1 MIYLNSQYYLIDGVS
16 LLPDHA
22 DPLLWYRLPMM
33 PRLNTSK
40 DASGADMPAIQLIE
54 YVGAAGA
61 GGFID
66 FDVNIG
72 LEPDVEQS
80 VKQKLQQQAHLSDLP
95 KLSQVPFVDGSVR
108 LLILGTDTGAPAT
121 PQSGGSGA
129 TTPATAPASGSPRF
143 VIKAEGA
150 AKPSL
155 IGDNQAT
162 FSVQLDQYGATILE
176 QALKEDAV
184 ILPMAVIYALD
195 FVALRPAFNVHLH
208 IDWDRVQTYMD
219 QTFHAGILFFS
230 SDIEK
235 EIDKL
240 IENRVITID
249 VDTFVTDSDG
259 GKSVSE
265 ERDRAVSEVYDMI
278 KDTFFQS
285 SLPPPTP
292 GKPDDW
298 DRAVGTYKSIS
309 QFALTGGASNMAAFS
324 RKEVDLSH
332 TDKKKLDVNISER
345 TSVQR
350 TIYPQG
356 HLSSVLSAVKK
367 TGVSLDRFIL
377 KVDLDNPWF
386 QRRHVNVVSHAD
398 FDSDAIDSID
408 VDLTYQGEVKSVS
421 LTKASPK
428 AAVEWNSKLEGG
440 QMVRPVTWTMTV
452 NFTGV
457 DTSQRPTQLI
467 SQPATEIGDSLGV
480 NPRGALYSIAT
491 VPIRA
496 DSLPWDRYPSVEF
509 AGRYDDDDGKVHLQ
523 ASAVLTSQ
531 STELNWPLFMSN
543 PSKRSFSYR
552 LSYALAS
559 GGVST
564 TPWLT
569 TDGGKIDVVDP
580 FPAKSTLMVIPALD
594 WTTVNQALVHVS
606 YPDADN
612 PVVQKNYI
620 FSSANSAAQTFVA
633 DRQDPT
639 QTSITYEARIIARN
653 GGVWTVPRSV
663 TTDSFLTIQSGMKG
677 HQLVTVQTEKVDFA
691 STRVTEVDVQLRY
704 ADAKNN
710 LTAAASYKLAAQ
722 TDVQRF
728 AFEYLDPSVNPEFRA
743 DIQLDNGQ
751 TKSLDWSPV
760 SGGAVVISLQNLF

>member
-1 MIYLNSQYYLIDGVS
+1 MLYLNSEYYLIDGVS
-16 LLPDHA
+16 CFPDHA

-33 PRLNTSK
+33 PRLSTMQ
-40 DASGADMPAIQLIE
+40 DASGADMPSIQLIE

-72 LEPDVEQS
+72 LDPDVEQS
-80 VKQKLQQQAHLSDLP
+80 VRQKLQQQAQLSDLP
-95 KLSQVPFVDGSVR
+95 KLSQVQFIDGSVR
-108 LLILGTDTGAPAT
+108 LLILGTDTGPAPAT
-121 PQSGGSGA
+121 GA
-129 TTPATAPASGSPRF
+129 AGAAQPAATGQPRF

-155 IGDNQAT
+155 FGDNQAT
-162 FSVQLDQYGATILE
+162 FSVQLDAAGATILE
-176 QALKEDAV
+176 QALKGDAV

-195 FVALRPAFNVHLH
+195 FVGLRAAFNVHLH
-208 IDWDRVQTYMD
+208 VDWDRVQTYLD
-219 QTFHAGILFFS
+219 QTFHTGILFLS

-249 VDTFVTDSDG
+249 MDTFVTDADG
-259 GKSVSE
+259 GKSVAE

-292 GKPDDW
+292 GKADDW
-298 DRAVGTYKSIS
+298 DRAVSTYKSIS
-309 QFALTGGASNMAAFS
+309 QFALTGGASNVASFS
-324 RKEVDLSH
+324 RKQVDLSH
-332 TDKKKLDVNISER
+332 TDKKRLDVNISER

-356 HLSSVLSAVKK
+356 HLSTLISVVKK
-367 TGVSLDRFIL
+367 ADVDRFIL

-386 QRRHVNVVSHAD
+386 QRRHVNVVSFAD
-398 FDSDAIDSID
+398 FDNDSIASID
-408 VDLTYQGEVKSVS
+408 VDLTYQGDVKSVS
-421 LTKASPK
+421 LTKANPK
-428 AAVEWNSKLEGG
+428 GAVEWNSRLDGG
-440 QMVRPVTWTMTV
+440 RMIRPVTWTMTV

-457 DTSQRPTQLI
+457 DASQRPSQLV
-467 SQPATEIGDSLGV
+467 SQPATEVGDSLGV
-480 NPRGALYSIAT
+480 NPRGVLYSIAT

-509 AGRYDDDDGKVHLQ
+509 AGRYDDDDSKVHLQ

-531 STELNWPLFMSN
+531 ANELTWPLFMSN
-543 PSKRSFSYR
+543 PAKRSFSYR
-552 LSYALAS
+552 LAYTLAS

-569 TDGGKIDVVDP
+569 TDDGKIDIVDP
-580 FPAKSTLMVIPALD
+580 FPSKSTLMVIPALD
-594 WTTVNQALVHVS
+594 WTAVNQALVQVS

-612 PVVQKNYI
+612 PVMQKSYI
-620 FSSANSAAQTFVA
+620 FSSANGGAQTFVA

-639 QTSITYEARIIARN
+639 QTSVTYEARIIARN
-653 GGVWTVPRSV
+653 GAVWTVPRSV

-677 HQLVTVQTEKVDFA
+677 HQVVTVQTEKVDFA
-691 STRVTEVDVQLRY
+691 SARVTEVDVQLRY

-728 AFEYLDPSVNPEFRA
+728 AFDYLDASLSAEFRA

-751 TKSLDWSPV
+751 TKSVDWSPV
-760 SGGAVVISLQNLF
+760 NGAAVVIGLQNLF

>member
-1 MIYLNSQYYLIDGVS
+1 MLYLNPPYFLIDGVS
-16 LLPDHA
+16 IFPDHA
-22 DPLLWYRLPMM
+22 DPLQFYYLPMM
-33 PRLNTSK
+33 PRLSTLQ
-40 DASGADMPAIQLIE
+40 DASGAALPAIQLIE

-72 LEPDVEQS
+72 IDDDALQS
-80 VKQKLQQQAHLSDLP
+80 VAQKLQQQAHLSDQP
-95 KLSQVPFVDGSVR
+95 RLSPVTFVDGSVR
-108 LLILGTDTGAPAT
+108 LLILGYDTGDSAAPPSGSAGAAPAASPT
-121 PQSGGSGA
+121 ATGA
-129 TTPATAPASGSPRF
+129 PRF

-150 AKPSL
+150 AKPAL
-155 IGDNQAT
+155 FGDNQAT
-162 FSVQLDQYGATILE
+162 FSVQLDPSGATIVE
-176 QALKEDAV
+176 QALKGDAV

-208 IDWDRVQTYMD
+208 VDWDRVQTYMD
-219 QTFHAGILFFS
+219 QTFHTGILFFS

-265 ERDRAVSEVYDMI
+265 DEDRAKSEVYDMI

-285 SLPPPTP
+285 SLPPPTDP
-292 GKPDDW
+292 NKPDDW
-298 DRAVGTYKSIS
+298 DRAKSTYESIS
-309 QFALTGGASNMAAFS
+309 EFALTGGASSMASFS

-332 TDKKKLDVNISER
+332 TDKKRLDVNISER

-356 HLSSVLSAVKK
+356 HLSSLLSVVKK
-367 TGVSLDRFIL
+367 IDVDRFVL

-386 QRRHVNVVSHAD
+386 QRRHVDVVSHAD
-398 FDSDAIDSID
+398 FDNDSIDSID

-421 LTKASPK
+421 LTKSNPK
-428 AAVEWNSKLEGG
+428 AAVEWNSKLDGG
-440 QMVRPVTWTMTV
+440 QMVRPVSWTMTV

-457 DTSQRPTQLI
+457 DTSQRPGQLI

-491 VPIRA
+491 VPVRA
-496 DSLPWDRYPSVEF
+496 DSLPWDRYPSVEV
-509 AGRYDDDDGKVHLQ
+509 ACRYDDDGGKVHLQ

-531 STELNWPLFMSN
+531 SNELNWPLFMCDPN
-543 PSKRSFSYR
+543 KRSFSYQ
-552 LSYALAS
+552 LAYTLAS

-564 TPWLT
+564 TPWLMS
-569 TDGGKIDVVDP
+569 DEGKIDIDDP
-580 FPAKSTLMVIPALD
+580 FPTKSTVMVIPALD
-594 WTTVNQALVHVS
+594 WTSVSQALVHVC
-606 YPDADN
+606 YPNADN
-612 PVVQKNYI
+612 PVVEKNYI
-620 FSSANSAAQTFVA
+620 FSSANSGAQTFVA

-639 QTSITYEARIIARN
+639 QTSIAYEGRIIARN
-653 GGVWTVPRSV
+653 GAVWTVPRSV
-663 TTDSFLTIQSGMKG
+663 TTDSSLTIQSGMKG
-677 HQLVTVQTEKVDFA
+677 HQIVTVQTEKVDFA
-691 STRVTEVDVQLRY
+691 GAHVTEVDVQLRY
-704 ADAKNN
+704 ADARNN
-710 LTAAASYKLAAQ
+710 LTAAASYKLVAQ

-728 AFEYLDPSVNPEFRA
+728 AFDYLDPSVSPEFRA

-760 SGGAVVISLQNLF
+760 SGGAVVISLENLT